1 VACIL
6 ESIGA
11 RSRGRKFKTRRAS
24 KPEDFAASMCG
35 GSSVGKRT
43 VLKPGHIDAFA
54 PRSSALGLGT
64 GLLLSC
70 ALAALPAAGAEVYWQ
85 PIASISA
92 EADTNLDL
100 QPDTRQDVEGYL
112 ADFATVITVRDQTWN
127 TLIKPRLQYDYY
139 PQDSPDD
146 RLEAFLDLNSAF
158 KTQRSS
164 GTIAGSFRHVEEFN
178 AEFTSA
184 AFNDINPVQ
193 PTNPTTGQVVKGES
207 QDSVLLYPDYAYKL
221 TPLLGLGV
229 SGVYQDVTYSP
240 AIDRN
245 HLDFDY
251 YLGRAFVSWS
261 FCQRSD
267 MQFGLFGTKFQ
278 APHADAEATGGG
290 ATVDLTT
297 NWSPIFSTH
306 EQVLYQHTDVNNQAV
321 NVDGE
326 PEAVFNGSVGRVG
339 GSVDA
344 VYKAQVSQFRLSA
357 GRAISPSGAGALY
370 TVDKVQFQYNRYFGP
385 RLYFTGAVIGLRNR
399 EINPSPVNDN
409 RNYAQGL
416 VDAKWMVTRT
426 WFVQGGYQYQW
437 QKYTS
442 YPDLVGNAENNR
454 IYIRIGYQG
463 LPPP

>member
-1 VACIL
+1 
-6 ESIGA
+6 
-11 RSRGRKFKTRRAS
+11 
-24 KPEDFAASMCG
+24 
-35 GSSVGKRT
+35 
-43 VLKPGHIDAFA
+43 VLKPDRIIQGRVI
-54 PRSSALGLGT
+54 RVGK

-70 ALAALPAAGAEVYWQ
+70 ALLGLPAAAAEVYWQ
-85 PIASISA
+85 PIASVSSEIDS
-92 EADTNLDL
+92 NLDL
-100 QPDTRQDVEGYL
+100 QPDTRQDIEGYL
-112 ADFATVITVRDQTWN
+112 ADFATIIDIRNPTSSTI
-127 TLIKPRLQYDYY
+127 IKPRLQYAYY

-146 RLEAFLDLNSAF
+146 RLEAFLDLSSNF

-164 GTIAGSFRHVEEFN
+164 GTISGSFRHVDEFN

-184 AFNDINPVQ
+184 AFNDINPIQ
-193 PTNPTTGQVVKGES
+193 PTNPSTGQVTKGAS

-221 TPLLGLGV
+221 TPLLSVGV

-251 YLGRAFVSWS
+251 YLGRAFGTWS
-261 FCQRSD
+261 FSQRSD
-267 MQFGLFGTKFQ
+267 ASLGAFGSKFQ
-278 APHADAEATGGG
+278 APHADAEATGAGV
-290 ATVDLTT
+290 TLDLNT

-306 EQVLYQHTDVNNQAV
+306 EQLLYQRTDVSNQAML
-321 NVDGE
+321 VDGE

-344 VYKAQVSQFRLSA
+344 VYKAQISQFRLSA
-357 GRAISPSGAGALY
+357 GRSISPSGAGALY
-370 TVDKVQFQYNRYFGP
+370 TIDKVQFQYNRYFGP

-399 EINPSPVNDN
+399 EINPEAVNDN
-409 RNYAQGL
+409 RNYAQAL
-416 VDAKWMVTRT
+416 VDAKWMLSRT

-442 YPDLVGNAENNR
+442 DPAEIGSAENNR
-454 IYIRIGYQG
+454 IYIRFGYQG